1 MDVDPILEKYQRNMA
16 DTIEY
21 LNSLIKDSYKTN
33 LDAYKEQVG
42 LTSDSFVSAIKE
54 GMENATALDISSMIE
69 SAFYDSYSA
78 MIGEVFGE
86 NIGDTISETIFDV
99 LENTGVN
106 QSDLANMSVS
116 EQIAYIQ
123 SLMDNSSTYLSQVF
137 DELGLSVTSV
147 TDSFNELKNANLP
160 SVIKLALLENQSST
174 GYNSTSSSSGKSGTT
189 INVATVYGSVD
200 STFVNM
206 VNKAV
211 GSNNVKRTGN

>member
-1 MDVDPILEKYQRNMA
+1 MEEKKTTKINLSTFFLIVSIIIIIVLCIFIYKLYNDKTTEIQKSTGLQTQINN
-16 DTIEY
+16 
-21 LNSLIKDSYKTN
+21 LNSTINDLQGKIN
-33 LDAYKEQVG
+33 
-42 LTSDSFVSAIKE
+42 
-54 GMENATALDISSMIE
+54 
-69 SAFYDSYSA
+69 
-78 MIGEVFGE
+78 
-86 NIGDTISETIFDV
+86 TISETIFDV
-99 LENTGVN
+99 LENAGVN

-123 SLMDNSSTYLSQVF
+123 SLMDNSSTYLSEVF

-147 TDSFNELKNANLP
+147 TDSFNELKNADLP
-160 SVIKLALLENQSST
+160 SVIKLTLLENQAST

-211 GSNNVKRTGN
+211 GSSNVKRTGN